1 MRSLLGSVQY
11 RCSMTP
17 DYWPQA
23 IAHLA
28 ASDPVL
34 GRIIA
39 DYPGETLHGR
49 DDPYGTL
56 ARAIVGQQ
64 ISVVAAQAVWLR
76 MEESLGMVQA
86 DRVAD
91 ATVEALRGCGL
102 SRPKIRYLQDLALN
116 FLDGSLDPDGWAA
129 LDDDAVI
136 AELTL
141 IKGVG
146 RWTADMFLIFTL
158 LRSDVLPLGD
168 IGLQRVMGTHY
179 KGSGKLTAAEM
190 ESIAE
195 AWRPWR
201 SVATWYLWRSLDPL
215 PVEY

>member
-1 MRSLLGSVQY
+1 
-11 RCSMTP
+11 MTP

-168 IGLQRVMGTHY
+168 IGLQRAMGTHY

>member
-1 MRSLLGSVQY
+1 
-11 RCSMTP
+11 MTP

-28 ASDPVL
+28 AIDPVL

-76 MEESLGMVQA
+76 MEELLGMVQA

-102 SRPKIRYLQDLALN
+102 SRPKIRYLQDLALS
-116 FLDGSLDPDGWAA
+116 FLDGSIDPGGWAA
-129 LDDDAVI
+129 LDDEAVI
-136 AELTL
+136 AALTQ
-141 IKGVG
+141 IIGVG
-146 RWTADMFLIFTL
+146 RWTADMVLIFTL
-158 LRSDVLPLGD
+158 MRGDVLPLGD
-168 IGLQRVMGTHY
+168 VGLQRAMGTHY
-179 KGSGKLTAAEM
+179 QGGGKLEGAAM
-190 ESIAE
+190 EAVAE

>member
-1 MRSLLGSVQY
+1 M
-11 RCSMTP
+11 MTP

-23 IAHLA
+23 IAHIA

-34 GRIIA
+34 CRIIA

-64 ISVVAAQAVWLR
+64 ISVIAAQAVWLR
-76 MEESLGMVQA
+76 LEESLGMVKA

-91 ATVEALRGCGL
+91 ATVDALRGCGL

-168 IGLQRVMGTHY
+168 IGLQRVMGIHY